1 MKKLKVVVAILLVA
15 VVFSVKGNQTANAMG
30 ISSTCGILMEQT
42 TGRVLFEKCPDEQM
56 YIASITKILTSIVAI
71 ENGQLDEWVEVSDN
85 ATRQVGSSLY
95 LALGDQ
101 MKLIDVIYGLMLR
114 SGNDGAMVIAE
125 AVGGDEAGFVKMMN
139 EKAKE
144 IGMKNSIFQNP
155 SGLDETTYNLSTA
168 RDMAIL
174 MQYAMNNPIFR
185 EVTGTEIHKATSKNG
200 TPYVWHNKH
209 KLVTGYYEYA
219 IGGKTG
225 FTERARRTLVTSA
238 RKDDLELVVITL
250 KAGDDWNDHMS
261 LFNYGFDNYELKKVI
276 EAGQLYGEDLNSTE
290 KLYVKDTV
298 YLAVKKDGSES
309 VTTELVLY
317 ESPKT
322 DEVGTLKILL
332 NDQVEREIPVYRPIQ
347 VKEKELSWF
356 DKIFNWF
363 TGTVNY

>member
-1 MKKLKVVVAILLVA
+1 MKKLKIIVAILMIITILK
-15 VVFSVKGNQTANAMG
+15 SHGTISTHAMG

-42 TGRVLFEKCPDEQM
+42 TGRVLFEKCPDDQM

-71 ENGQLDEWVEVSDN
+71 ENGDLNEWVEVSDN
-85 ATRQVGSSLY
+85 ATRQVGSALY
-95 LALGDQ
+95 LALGDE

-125 AVGGDEAGFVKMMN
+125 AVGGDEEGFVKMMN

-174 MQYAMNNPIFR
+174 MRYAMNNPIFR
-185 EVTGTEIHKATSKNG
+185 EISGTSNHKATSKNG

-225 FTERARRTLVTSA
+225 FTKRARRTLVTSA
-238 RKDDLELVVITL
+238 RKDDLELVVVTL

-261 LFNYGFDNYELKKVI
+261 LFNYGFDQYKLQKVI
-276 EAGQLYGEDLNSTE
+276 EAGQLYGEDLKQ
-290 KLYVKDTV
+290 KLYVKETV
-298 YLAVKKDGSES
+298 YLAVKKDDSET
-309 VTTELVLY
+309 VTTELSLI
-317 ESPKT
+317 ENPKSN
-322 DEVGTLKILL
+322 EVGTLKISL
-332 NDQVEREIPVYRPIQ
+332 NGHVEKEIPVYRPIE
-347 VKEKELSWF
+347 VKEKEPSWF